1 MLVPTAVAGAQSARK
16 DLGPRLGRCDVLSW
30 PGFSAGCALSDG
42 PGAPPT
48 APSPAMSDPDR
59 SSSNGAPS
67 NGTSPASSA
76 ADPAVLPNATNL
88 AFVEELYARY
98 LEDPASVEAA
108 WRRTFEAWRG
118 SDAFAQRPQLGPAR
132 RQGSIFHSTGSA
144 GRGAGAAPAA
154 GGGPRLAASD
164 MAALQDRV
172 DQLVR
177 AYRVRGH
184 LIADLDPL
192 DRPRPEQPEL
202 QREYYGLTT
211 EDLDRTFSSRTIF
224 GADSGTLR
232 RILERLQET
241 YCRSIGVQF
250 MHIDDLKVKNWLME
264 RMEGTT
270 NRLTL
275 SRSEQLR
282 ILTCLTDA
290 VIFEDFLQKKFLGAK
305 RFSLEGG
312 ETLIPLLDMAI
323 EESARLGVQEI
334 VLGMAHR
341 GRINVLANTMMKPP
355 AEIFS
360 EFEDKNFEE
369 LRGRGD
375 VKYHLGYSSDRE
387 TEAGHSVHLSLC
399 FNPSHLEFVNPVA
412 LGRMRAKQDRYGDT
426 ERKRGMTILIH
437 GDAAFI
443 GQGVAQE
450 TLNLSQLEGYKT
462 GGTLHVV
469 VNNQIGFT
477 TDPEQGRSCTYATD
491 IAKLLQ
497 IPIFHVNGEDP
508 EAVMQVVRLATQFRH
523 EFGRDV
529 VVDMYCYRRYGHN
542 EGDEPAFTQ
551 PDMYRKIKAK
561 KSVRHGYLQRLLSL
575 GEITAEEADEIAD
588 KRRAVLEEYLSEAK
602 QADYR
607 KPSEAVLGFWR
618 KYRGGRDADCPRI
631 KSDVDRDELAEM
643 LSRLC
648 QLPDDFVPH
657 PKIARLLAQ
666 REEMAAGQR
675 PLDWA
680 AAEALAMGTLLT
692 GGTRIRM
699 TGQDCERGTFSHR
712 HAVLRHN
719 ETGARFVPL
728 NQLAPDGGQL
738 EIHNSPLSEVGV
750 LGFEYGY
757 SLDTPDALTLWEAQ
771 FGDFVNV
778 AQVIIDQFLVSAEIK
793 WDRLSGLV
801 LLLPHGFEGQGPEH
815 SSARLERFLSL
826 SAEDNIQ
833 VCQPTTPANYFA
845 LLRRQVLRPWRK
857 PLIVMTPKSLL
868 RLPEATSTLEDLTLG
883 NFVRVLGDDGQ
894 VGAQRVDPRKVR
906 RVILC
911 SGKVY
916 YDLAKQRTELERTDV
931 AILRVEQLYPLSE
944 DDLKHALAPYP
955 AESELLWVQ
964 EEPENMGAWPFL
976 QTQAPYLQN
985 LIRNRPFR
993 GIARQAAS
1001 VPATGSKGAHDLEQS
1016 ELMERAF
1023 ADS

>member
-1 MLVPTAVAGAQSARK
+1 
-16 DLGPRLGRCDVLSW
+16 
-30 PGFSAGCALSDG
+30 
-42 PGAPPT
+42 
-48 APSPAMSDPDR
+48 MSDSDA
-59 SSSNGAPS
+59 APS
-67 NGTSPASSA
+67 NGTPASGASA
-76 ADPAVLPNATNL
+76 TPADLPNAANL
-88 AFVEELYARY
+88 AFVEELYASY
-98 LEDPASVEAA
+98 LENPASVETA
-108 WRRTFEAWRG
+108 WRRTFESWR
-118 SDAFAQRPQLGPAR
+118 SADEFAQRPQLGPLQ
-132 RQGSIFHSTGSA
+132 RQGSIFHQM
-144 GRGAGAAPAA
+144 AAADRSDPAA
-154 GGGPRLAASD
+154 LSGADGNGATGPRTAASD
-164 MAALQDRV
+164 IAVLQDRV

-192 DRPRPEQPEL
+192 DRPRPAQPEL
-202 QREYYGLTT
+202 QREYYGLTS

-224 GADSGTLR
+224 GATSGTLR

-250 MHIDDLKVKNWLME
+250 MHIDDLAVKNWLME

-275 SRSEQLR
+275 TREEQLR
-282 ILTCLTDA
+282 TLTCLTDA

-323 EESARLGVQEI
+323 EESARLGVKQV

-341 GRINVLANTMMKPP
+341 GRINVLANTMNKPP
-355 AEIFS
+355 ADIFS

-375 VKYHLGYSSDRE
+375 VKYHLGYSADRE
-387 TEAGHSVHLSLC
+387 TEAGHQVHLSLC

-412 LGRMRAKQDRYGDT
+412 LGRMRAKQDRYGDVD
-426 ERKRGMTILIH
+426 RKRGMTVLIH

-462 GGTLHVV
+462 GGTIHVV

-497 IPIFHVNGEDP
+497 VPIFHVNGEDP

-529 VVDMYCYRRYGHN
+529 VIDMYCYRRYGHN

-561 KSVRHGYLQRLLSL
+561 KSVRHGYLQRLLNL
-575 GEITAEEADEIAD
+575 GEITAEEADEIAAR
-588 KRRAVLEEYLSEAK
+588 RRAVLEEYLSEAK
-602 QADYR
+602 QDDYR
-607 KPSEAVLGFWR
+607 KKSEKVMGIWTQ
-618 KYRGGRDADCPRI
+618 YRGGRDADCPRI
-631 KSDVDRDELAEM
+631 KSDIESNRLAEM
-643 LSRLC
+643 LSQMC
-648 QLPDDFVPH
+648 QLPGDFKPH
-657 PKIARLLAQ
+657 PKITRLLAQ
-666 REEMAAGQR
+666 REEMAAGKR
-675 PLDWA
+675 RLDWS
-680 AAEALAMGTLLT
+680 AAEALAMGTILA
-692 GGTRIRM
+692 GGTPIRM

-712 HAVLRHN
+712 HAVFRHN
-719 ETGARFVPL
+719 ESGERFIPL
-728 NQLAPDGGQL
+728 NHLTAEQGQL

-757 SLDTPDALTLWEAQ
+757 SLDTPDSLVLWEAQ
-771 FGDFVNV
+771 FGDFANV
-778 AQVIIDQFLVSAEIK
+778 AQVIIDQFLVSAETK
-793 WDRLSGLV
+793 WSRLSGLV

-826 SAEDNIQ
+826 AAEDNIQ
-833 VCQPTTPANYFA
+833 VCQPTTAANYFA

-868 RLPEATSTLEDLTLG
+868 RLPEATSTLEELTAGHFQRLM
-883 NFVRVLGDDGQ
+883 GDPGL
-894 VGAQRVDPRKVR
+894 VGETQLDPRAVS

-911 SGKVY
+911 SGKVF
-916 YDLAKQRTELERTDV
+916 YDLDAKRTELGRQDV
-931 AILRVEQLYPLSE
+931 AIVRVEQLYPLSE
-944 DDLKHALAPYP
+944 DDLKHALSPYP
-955 AESELLWVQ
+955 SGAELLWVQ

-985 LIRNRPFR
+985 LIKDRIFR
-993 GIARQAAS
+993 GIARQASS
-1001 VPATGSKGAHDLEQS
+1001 VPATGSKGAHDLEQA
-1016 ELMERAF
+1016 ELLERAF
-1023 ADS
+1023 AAS